1 MHELAVTQSILDI
14 ALHHAKEAGAV
25 HIKEVNLVIGEL
37 SSIVDDSVQ
46 FYWDMIAQGT
56 IAQGAILNFKR
67 IPAMLRCHACGN
79 EFPMDRQE
87 FVCPACGSQKIAV
100 AGGEE
105 FYLESIDVDFAPDG
119 LHGKDRDAY
128 A

>member
-1 MHELAVTQSILDI
+1 MHELGVTQSILRI
-14 ALHHAKEAGAV
+14 ALHHAQEAGAV

-46 FYWDMIAQGT
+46 FYWDIIAQGT
-56 IAQGAILNFKR
+56 IAESAILNFKR
-67 IPAMLRCHACGN
+67 ISARLGCQACGH

-87 FVCPACGSQKIAV
+87 FVCPKCGSQKIMV

-105 FYLESIDVDFAPDG
+105 FYLESIDVDLAPDAEHEQG
-119 LHGKDRDAY
+119 
-128 A
+128 

>member
-1 MHELAVTQSILDI
+1 MHELGVTQSILRI
-14 ALHHAKEAGAV
+14 ALHHAQEAGAV

-56 IAQGAILNFKR
+56 IAEGAILNFKR
-67 IPAMLRCHACGN
+67 IPAMLGCRACGH

-87 FVCPACGSQKIAV
+87 FICPACGSQKIMV

-105 FYLESIDVDFAPDG
+105 FYLESIDVDLAPDAEHEQG
-119 LHGKDRDAY
+119 
-128 A
+128 

>member
-1 MHELAVTQSILDI
+1 MHELGVTQSILHI
-14 ALHHAKEAGAV
+14 ALHHAQEAGAV

-56 IAQGAILNFKR
+56 IAEGAILNFKR
-67 IPAMLRCHACGN
+67 IPAVLRCHACGH

-105 FYLESIDVDFAPDG
+105 FYLESIDVDLAPDAQHEQG
-119 LHGKDRDAY
+119 
-128 A
+128 

>member
-1 MHELAVTQSILDI
+1 MHELGVTQSILRI
-14 ALHHAKEAGAV
+14 ALHHAQQAGAV

-56 IAQGAILNFKR
+56 IAEGAILNFTR
-67 IPAMLRCHACGN
+67 IPAMLGCQACGH
-79 EFPMDRQE
+79 EFLMDRQE
-87 FVCPACGSQKIAV
+87 FICPACGSQKIVV

-105 FYLESIDVDFAPDG
+105 FYLESIDVDLAPDAQ
-119 LHGKDRDAY
+119 HEQR
-128 A
+128 